1 MRMHQMTDQGITRF
15 PGDDAT
21 AEQYLTTMPSR
32 YSFSFHSSIYFIRHF
47 LETLEL
53 LVRSS
58 VFYIQEVGMH
68 SSKRE
73 EKN

>member
-1 MRMHQMTDQGITRF
+1 MHQMVDQGIQRF

-21 AEQYLTTMPSR
+21 AEQYLTTMPSIFFLSLSISIITR
-32 YSFSFHSSIYFIRHF
+32 LSFL

-58 VFYIQEVGMH
+58 VFYMQEV
-68 SSKRE
+68 
-73 EKN
+73 